1 MFRDAQNKLPEVVNK
16 DYIQMLSTDYAKVYD
31 PESMS
36 TEELRKEEMRQAI
49 IETQEQMDKDLK
61 DALGADFETK
71 IGTLSQ

>member
-1 MFRDAQNKLPEVVNK
+1 M
-16 DYIQMLSTDYAKVYD
+16 T
-31 PESMS
+31 

-49 IETQEQMDKDLK
+49 IETQVQMDKDLK

>member
-31 PESMS
+31 PESMT

>member
-1 MFRDAQNKLPEVVNK
+1 LFRDAQNKLPEVVNK

-31 PESMS
+31 PESMT

>member
-1 MFRDAQNKLPEVVNK
+1 LFRDAQNKLPEVVNK

>member
-1 MFRDAQNKLPEVVNK
+1 
-16 DYIQMLSTDYAKVYD
+16 MLSTDYAKVYD